1 MSRDDLEDEETW
13 LGHRLRRLRTI
24 LRFAKDA
31 RVEAELKQL
40 IGEAEER
47 LDALT
52 RQRVFARN
60 QTTQRASR

>member
-1 MSRDDLEDEETW
+1 MSRDDFEDEEIW

-40 IGEAEER
+40 IAEAEER

-52 RQRVFARN
+52 RQRSFGRN
-60 QTTQRASR
+60 QTTRGASR

>member
-1 MSRDDLEDEETW
+1 M
-13 LGHRLRRLRTI
+13 
-24 LRFAKDA
+24 RFAKDA